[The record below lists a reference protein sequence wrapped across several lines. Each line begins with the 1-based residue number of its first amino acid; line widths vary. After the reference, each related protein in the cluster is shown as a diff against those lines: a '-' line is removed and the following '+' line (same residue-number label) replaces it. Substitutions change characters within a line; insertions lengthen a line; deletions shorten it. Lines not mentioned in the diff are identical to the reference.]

1 MQPIKRGVVKLARR
15 QKRIQ
20 DGDVTLETLRR
31 AWIML
36 LPQWAKLRISPG
48 DVDDHSRLRHYAPEL
63 RGSRFPHP
71 AARLISQHSATY
83 R

>member
-36 LPQWAKLRISPG
+36 LPQWASSNQPRGRGRSQPTPTLR
-48 DVDDHSRLRHYAPEL
+48 A
-63 RGSRFPHP
+63 
-71 AARLISQHSATY
+71 
-83 R
+83 